1 MITIAAQIEGI
12 ASRKDKTIKLTL
24 GTQEMSPNDAA
35 QLFNLN
41 QKLCYVAIKEE
52 HFTQEEET
60 LIADLKTDFENIKS
74 PSQRFRAILYVNF
87 TQRPDGYKD
96 FQSYYLAK
104 MDALC
109 EHFKNKLD

>member
-1 MITIAAQIEGI
+1 MILLAAQMEGI
-12 ASRKDKTIKLTL
+12 ASRKDKTIKVTL
-24 GTQEMSPNDAA
+24 GTQEMTPNEAA

-52 HFTQEEET
+52 HFNQEEADI
-60 LIADLKTDFENIKS
+60 IADLKTDFDNIKS

-87 TQRPDGYKD
+87 QQRSDGYKD

>member
-24 GTQEMSPNDAA
+24 GTQEMTPNDAA
-35 QLFNLN
+35 HLFNLN
-41 QKLCYVAIKEE
+41 QKLCYVALKEE

-60 LIADLKTDFENIKS
+60 LIADLKTDFDNIKS
-74 PSQRFRAILYVNF
+74 PSQRFRAILFVNF